1 MPVSR
6 KGVIMTDVP
15 QFLGR
20 NLFDLDDYSAAEIL
34 YILEA
39 AKGMKEINLREYKK
53 IPTLRGKTVCTLFV
67 ENSTRTRMSFE
78 LAASRLSAD
87 VVSFEAPISSLGKG
101 ESLQDTIYTLD
112 AMGIDLYC
120 FRHSSPGSPQLV
132 HKYSGKPV
140 INGGDGR
147 HAHPTQALLDIF
159 SIWEKLGSL
168 EGLKVAIVGDI
179 LNSRVVR
186 SNMIGMRKL
195 GASITVCGPRT
206 LMPTG
211 IEEVYGCR
219 VEYQLAEALRDA
231 DVVMGLRMQMERMT
245 DGLFPSLE
253 EYSKYYVLSKDT
265 IKYAKEDALI
275 MHPGPMNR
283 GVEILPE
290 IADGKHSI
298 IVEQVANGV
307 AIRMALM
314 FLILGGKA

>member
-1 MPVSR
+1 
-6 KGVIMTDVP
+6 MTSTP

-20 NLFDLDDYSAAEIL
+20 NVFDLDDYSAEEIM

-39 AKGMKEINLREYKK
+39 ARGMKEINLREYKK
-53 IPTLRGKTVCTLFV
+53 IPTLRGKTICTLFV

-87 VVSFEAPISSLGKG
+87 VVSFQASISALQKG
-101 ESLQDTIYTLD
+101 ESLQDTVYTLD

-120 FRHSSPGSPQLV
+120 IRHSSPGSPQLV

-168 EGLKVAIVGDI
+168 NGLKVTIVGDI

-186 SNMIGMRKL
+186 SNLIGMRKL
-195 GASITVCGPRT
+195 GAMVTVCGPKT
-206 LMPTG
+206 LMPG
-211 IEEVYGCR
+211 SMEEIYGCR
-219 VEYQLAEALRDA
+219 VEYDLQTALKDA
-231 DVVMGLRMQMERMT
+231 DVVMGLRMQLERQT
-245 DGLFPSLE
+245 EGLFPSLE
-253 EYSKYYVLSKDT
+253 EYSKHYVLSRDT
-265 IKYAKEDALI
+265 IKYAKKDALI

-283 GVEILPE
+283 GIEILPE
-290 IADGKHSI
+290 IADSQQSI

-307 AIRMALM
+307 AVRMALM

>member
-1 MPVSR
+1 M
-6 KGVIMTDVP
+6 KP

-20 NLFDLDDYSAAEIL
+20 NVYDLDDYSREEIL

-39 AKGMKEINLREYKK
+39 AKGMKEINQREYKK
-53 IPTLRGKTVCTLFV
+53 IPTLRGKTICTLFV

-78 LAASRLSAD
+78 LAANRLSAD
-87 VVSFEAPISSLGKG
+87 VVSFQASVSALQKG
-101 ESLQDTIYTLD
+101 ESLQDTVYTLN

-120 FRHSSPGSPQLV
+120 IRHSSPGSPQLV

-147 HAHPTQALLDIF
+147 HAHPTQALLDIY
-159 SIWEKLGSL
+159 SIWEKKGDLK
-168 EGLKVAIVGDI
+168 GLKVTIVGDI

-186 SNMIGMRKL
+186 SNLIGMAKL
-195 GASITVCGPRT
+195 GAQVTVCGPKT
-206 LMPTG
+206 LMPG
-211 IEEVYGCR
+211 NMESVYGCK
-219 VEYQLAEALRDA
+219 VEYDLGRALCEA
-231 DVVMGLRMQMERMT
+231 DVVMGLRMQLERMSE
-245 DGLFPSLE
+245 GLFPSLE
-253 EYSKYYVLSKDT
+253 EYSKHYVLSEKT
-265 IKYAKEDALI
+265 LKYAKSNALI

-290 IADGKHSI
+290 IADSNNSV

>member
-1 MPVSR
+1 MSD
-6 KGVIMTDVP
+6 TLS
-15 QFLGR
+15 FLGR
-20 NLFDLDDYSAAEIL
+20 NVYDLDDYSKAEIL

-39 AKGMKEINLREYKK
+39 AQGMKQINLREYKK
-53 IPTLRGKTVCTLFV
+53 IPTLRGKTICTLFV
-67 ENSTRTRMSFE
+67 EDSTRTRMSFE
-78 LAASRLSAD
+78 LAANRLSAD
-87 VVSFEAPISSLGKG
+87 VVSFQATVSSLQKG
-101 ESLQDTIYTLD
+101 ESLQDTVYTLD

-120 FRHSSPGSPQLV
+120 IRHSSPGSPQLV

-159 SIWEKLGSL
+159 SIWEKLGSI
-168 EGLKVAIVGDI
+168 EGLKVTIVGDI

-186 SNMIGMRKL
+186 SNLIGMKKL
-195 GASITVCGPRT
+195 GAEVTVCGPRT
-206 LMPTG
+206 LMPSG
-211 IEEVYGCR
+211 MEEVYGCK
-219 VEYQLAEALRDA
+219 VEYNLANALKDA

-253 EYSKYYVLSKDT
+253 EYSKHYVLSKDT
-265 IKYAKEDALI
+265 IKYAKKDALI

-290 IADGKHSI
+290 IADGKQSI

>member
-1 MPVSR
+1 MDSL
-6 KGVIMTDVP
+6 P
-15 QFLGR
+15 QFVGR
-20 NLFDLDDYSAAEIL
+20 NLYDLDDYSAEEIM

-39 AKGMKEINLREYKK
+39 ARGMKEINLRQYKK
-53 IPTLRGKTVCTLFV
+53 IPTLRGKTICTLFV

-87 VVSFEAPISSLGKG
+87 VVSFQATVSSLQKG
-101 ESLQDTIYTLD
+101 ESLQDTVYTLD

-120 FRHSSPGSPQLV
+120 IRHSSPGSPQLV

-168 EGLKVAIVGDI
+168 EGLKITIVGDI

-186 SNMIGMRKL
+186 SNLIGMKKL
-195 GASITVCGPRT
+195 GADVTVCGPRT
-206 LMPTG
+206 LMPG
-211 IEEVYGCR
+211 GMEDIYGCR
-219 VEYQLAEALRDA
+219 VEYNLPEALRDA
-231 DVVMGLRMQMERMT
+231 DVVMGLRMQLERMT
-245 DGLFPSLE
+245 EGLFPSLE
-253 EYSKYYVLSKDT
+253 EYSKHYVLSKDT
-265 IKYAKEDALI
+265 IKFAKKDALI

-290 IADGKHSI
+290 IADSDHSI

-307 AIRMALM
+307 AVRMALM
-314 FLILGGKA
+314 FLILGGKL

>member
-1 MPVSR
+1 MES
-6 KGVIMTDVP
+6 TP
-15 QFLGR
+15 QFVGR
-20 NLFDLDDYSAAEIL
+20 SLYDLDDYSADEIM

-67 ENSTRTRMSFE
+67 EDSTRTRMSFE

-87 VVSFEAPISSLGKG
+87 VVSFQATVSSLKKG
-101 ESLQDTIYTLD
+101 ESLQDTVNTLN

-120 FRHSSPGSPQLV
+120 IRHSSPGSPQLV

-159 SIWEKLGSL
+159 SIWERLGNL
-168 EGLKVAIVGDI
+168 KGLKITIVGDI

-186 SNMIGMRKL
+186 SDLIGMTKL
-195 GASITVCGPRT
+195 GMEVTVCGPRT
-206 LMPTG
+206 LMPANMEQ
-211 IEEVYGCR
+211 IYGCK
-219 VEYQLAEALRDA
+219 VEYDLAEALKDA
-231 DVVMGLRMQMERMT
+231 DIVMGLRMQLERMT
-245 DGLFPSLE
+245 EGLFPSLE
-253 EYSKYYVLSKDT
+253 EYSRHYVLSKET
-265 IKYAKEDALI
+265 IKYAKKDALI

-283 GVEILPE
+283 GIEILPE
-290 IADGKHSI
+290 IADSAQSI

-307 AIRMALM
+307 AVRMALM
-314 FLILGGKA
+314 FLILGGKL

>member
-1 MPVSR
+1 MND
-6 KGVIMTDVP
+6 TP

-20 NLFDLDDYSAAEIL
+20 NVFDLDDYSAEEIL

-39 AKGMKEINLREYKK
+39 AQGMKEINLREYKK
-53 IPTLRGKTVCTLFV
+53 IPTLRGKTICTLFV

-87 VVSFEAPISSLGKG
+87 VVSFQASVSALQKG
-101 ESLQDTIYTLD
+101 ESLQDTVYTLD

-120 FRHSSPGSPQLV
+120 IRHSSPGSPQLV
-132 HKYSGKPV
+132 HKHSGKPV

-168 EGLKVAIVGDI
+168 KGLKVTIVGDI

-186 SNMIGMRKL
+186 SNLIGMKKL
-195 GASITVCGPRT
+195 GAQVTVCGPRT
-206 LMPTG
+206 LMPG
-211 IEEVYGCR
+211 FMEEIYGCS
-219 VEYQLAEALRDA
+219 VEYDLRTALKDA
-231 DVVMGLRMQMERMT
+231 DVVMGLRMQLERQT
-245 DGLFPSLE
+245 EGLFPSLE
-253 EYSKYYVLSKDT
+253 EYSKHYVLSKDT
-265 IKYAKEDALI
+265 IKWAKTDALI

-283 GVEILPE
+283 GIEILPE
-290 IADGKHSI
+290 IADGQHSI

-307 AIRMALM
+307 AVRMALM
-314 FLILGGKA
+314 FLILGGKV

>member
-1 MPVSR
+1 MSDTPN
-6 KGVIMTDVP
+6 
-15 QFLGR
+15 FLGR
-20 NLFDLDDYSAAEIL
+20 NVFDLDDYSAQEIM

-87 VVSFEAPISSLGKG
+87 VVSFQASVSALQKG
-101 ESLQDTIYTLD
+101 ESLQDTVYTLD
-112 AMGIDLYC
+112 AMGIDLWC
-120 FRHSSPGSPQLV
+120 IRHSSPGSPQLV

-159 SIWEKLGSL
+159 SIWEKLGDL
-168 EGLKVAIVGDI
+168 RGVKITIVGDI

-186 SNMIGMRKL
+186 SNLIGMKKL
-195 GASITVCGPRT
+195 GMEVTVCGPKT
-206 LMPTG
+206 LMPG
-211 IEEVYGCR
+211 KMEEVYGCKVSNNLR
-219 VEYQLAEALRDA
+219 EALQDA
-231 DVVMGLRMQMERMT
+231 DVVMGLRMQLERMT
-245 DGLFPSLE
+245 EGLFPSLE
-253 EYSKYYVLSKDT
+253 EYSKHYVLSKDT
-265 IKYAKEDALI
+265 IKYAKKDALI

-290 IADGKHSI
+290 IADSHHSI

-307 AIRMALM
+307 AVRMALM

>member
-1 MPVSR
+1 
-6 KGVIMTDVP
+6 MTATP

-20 NLFDLDDYSAAEIL
+20 NVFDLDDYSADEIM

-78 LAASRLSAD
+78 LAANRLSAD
-87 VVSFEAPISSLGKG
+87 VVSFQASVSALQKG
-101 ESLQDTIYTLD
+101 ESLQDTVYTLD

-120 FRHSSPGSPQLV
+120 IRHSSPGSPQLV

-159 SIWEKLGSL
+159 SIWEKLGDIR
-168 EGLKVAIVGDI
+168 GLKITIVGDI

-186 SNMIGMRKL
+186 SNLIGMKKL
-195 GASITVCGPRT
+195 GAEVTVCGPRT
-206 LMPTG
+206 LMPSYM
-211 IEEVYGCR
+211 EEVYGCR
-219 VEYQLAEALRDA
+219 VEYSLSEALRDA
-231 DVVMGLRMQMERMT
+231 DVVMGLRMQLERMT
-245 DGLFPSLE
+245 EGLFPSLE
-253 EYSKYYVLSKDT
+253 EYSKHYVLSKDT
-265 IKYAKEDALI
+265 IKYAKKDALI

-290 IADGKHSI
+290 IADSSQSV

-307 AIRMALM
+307 AVRMALM

>member
-1 MPVSR
+1 MQQ
-6 KGVIMTDVP
+6 TP

-20 NLFDLDDYSAAEIL
+20 NVFDLDDYSAEEIM

-78 LAASRLSAD
+78 LAANRLSAD
-87 VVSFEAPISSLGKG
+87 VVSFQAEISALQKG
-101 ESLQDTIYTLD
+101 ESLQDTVYTLD

-120 FRHSSPGSPQLV
+120 IRHGSPGSPQLV

-159 SIWEKLGSL
+159 SIWEKLGDL
-168 EGLKVAIVGDI
+168 DGLKITIVGDI

-186 SNMIGMRKL
+186 SNLIGMKKL
-195 GASITVCGPRT
+195 GAKVTVCGPRT
-206 LMPTG
+206 LMPG
-211 IEEVYGCR
+211 YMEDIYGCR
-219 VEYQLAEALRDA
+219 VEYDLPEALKDA
-231 DVVMGLRMQMERMT
+231 DVVMGLRMQLERQT
-245 DGLFPSLE
+245 EGLFPSLE
-253 EYSKYYVLSKDT
+253 EYTKNYVLSKHT
-265 IKYAKEDALI
+265 LKYAKKDALI

-283 GVEILPE
+283 GIEILPE
-290 IADGKHSI
+290 IADSQQSI

-307 AIRMALM
+307 AVRMALM
-314 FLILGGKA
+314 FLILGGKV

>member
-1 MPVSR
+1 MAF
-6 KGVIMTDVP
+6 TP
-15 QFLGR
+15 QFVGR
-20 NLFDLDDYSAAEIL
+20 NVFDLDDYSSEEIM

-67 ENSTRTRMSFE
+67 EDSTRTRMSFE
-78 LAASRLSAD
+78 LAANRLSAD
-87 VVSFEAPISSLGKG
+87 VVSVQASISSLQKG
-101 ESLQDTIYTLD
+101 ESLQDTVYTLD

-120 FRHSSPGSPQLV
+120 IRHSSPGSPQLV

-159 SIWEKLGSL
+159 SIWEKLGDL
-168 EGLKVAIVGDI
+168 NGLKITIVGDI

-186 SNMIGMRKL
+186 SNLIGMKKL
-195 GASITVCGPRT
+195 GMQVTVCGPRT
-206 LMPTG
+206 LMPG
-211 IEEVYGCR
+211 NMEEIYGCR
-219 VEYQLAEALRDA
+219 VEYNLREALREA
-231 DVVMGLRMQMERMT
+231 DVVMGLRMQLERMT
-245 DGLFPSLE
+245 EGLFPSLE
-253 EYSKYYVLSKDT
+253 EYSKHYVLSKDT
-265 IKYAKEDALI
+265 IKYAKKDALI

-290 IADGKHSI
+290 IADSNQSL

-307 AIRMALM
+307 AVRMALM
-314 FLILGGKA
+314 FLILGGKV

>member
-1 MPVSR
+1 MES
-6 KGVIMTDVP
+6 TP
-15 QFLGR
+15 QFVGR
-20 NLFDLDDYSAAEIL
+20 SLYDLDDYSSDEIM

-67 ENSTRTRMSFE
+67 EDNTRTRMSFE

-87 VVSFEAPISSLGKG
+87 VVSFQATVSSLKKG
-101 ESLQDTIYTLD
+101 ESLQDTVNTLN

-120 FRHSSPGSPQLV
+120 IRHSSPGSPQLV

-159 SIWEKLGSL
+159 SIWERLGNL
-168 EGLKVAIVGDI
+168 KGLKITIVGDI

-186 SNMIGMRKL
+186 SDLIGMTKL
-195 GASITVCGPRT
+195 GMEVTVCGPRT
-206 LMPTG
+206 LMPANMEQ
-211 IEEVYGCR
+211 IYGCK
-219 VEYQLAEALRDA
+219 VEYDLAEALKDA
-231 DVVMGLRMQMERMT
+231 DIVMGLRMQLERMT
-245 DGLFPSLE
+245 EGLFPSLE
-253 EYSKYYVLSKDT
+253 EYSRHYVLSKET
-265 IKYAKEDALI
+265 IKYAKKDALI

-283 GVEILPE
+283 GIEILPE
-290 IADGKHSI
+290 IADSAQSI

-307 AIRMALM
+307 AVRMALM
-314 FLILGGKA
+314 FLILGGKL

>member
-1 MPVSR
+1 MES
-6 KGVIMTDVP
+6 TP
-15 QFLGR
+15 QFVGR
-20 NLFDLDDYSAAEIL
+20 SLYDLDDYSSDEIM

-67 ENSTRTRMSFE
+67 EDSTRTRMSFE

-87 VVSFEAPISSLGKG
+87 VVSFQATVSSLKKG
-101 ESLQDTIYTLD
+101 ESLQDTVNTLN

-120 FRHSSPGSPQLV
+120 IRHSSPGSPQLV

-159 SIWEKLGSL
+159 SIWERLGNL
-168 EGLKVAIVGDI
+168 KGLKITIVGDI

-186 SNMIGMRKL
+186 SDLIGMTKL
-195 GASITVCGPRT
+195 GMEVTVCGPRT
-206 LMPTG
+206 LMPANMEQ
-211 IEEVYGCR
+211 IYGCK
-219 VEYQLAEALRDA
+219 VEYNLAEALKDA
-231 DVVMGLRMQMERMT
+231 DIVMGLRMQLERMT
-245 DGLFPSLE
+245 EGLFPSLE
-253 EYSKYYVLSKDT
+253 EYSRHYVLSKET
-265 IKYAKEDALI
+265 IKYAKKDALI

-283 GVEILPE
+283 GIEILPE
-290 IADGKHSI
+290 IADSAQSI

-307 AIRMALM
+307 AVRMALM
-314 FLILGGKA
+314 FLILGGKL